1 MRLSPARRAPVIL
14 AFVLACA
21 PAAFADDSYQIVH
34 KYAHD
39 RGAFTQ
45 GLVWLDGHLYEST
58 GLKGQSSLRMVDL
71 DTGSILQFTS
81 LPADYFGE
89 GLTAWGGTLV
99 QLTWQNH
106 VALVYDRFS
115 FRVLRTV
122 PVPEDGWGL
131 TEDGKHLILSD
142 GTATLRFLDPET
154 LREVR
159 HVTVTWRGAPV
170 AKLNELEYIHGE
182 IYANIWYSDRIARIS
197 PESGKVLGW
206 IDLSG
211 LLPPSERASDGAV
224 LNGIA
229 YDAQHD
235 RLFVTGK
242 LWPAIFEIKVLSEKR
257 TK

>member
-1 MRLSPARRAPVIL
+1 MRLSPTCRALLFL
-14 AFVLACA
+14 AAIACA
-21 PAAFADDSYQIVH
+21 AAARADESYQIVH
-34 KYAHD
+34 KYPHD

-45 GLVWLDGHLYEST
+45 GLIWLDGHLYEST

-71 DTGSILQFTS
+71 ETGKILQYTP

-89 GLTAWGGTLV
+89 GMTEWGSTLV

-115 FRVLRTV
+115 FHVLRTV

-142 GTATLRFLDPET
+142 GTSTLRFLDPET
-154 LREVR
+154 LHELR
-159 HVTVTWRGAPV
+159 HVNVTWHGAPV
-170 AKLNELEYIHGE
+170 VKLNELEYIHGE

-197 PESGKVLGW
+197 PETGKVLGW

-211 LLPPSERASDGAV
+211 LLPANERTSEGAV

-229 YDAQHD
+229 YDAQS
-235 RLFVTGK
+235 T
-242 LWPAIFEIKVLSEKR
+242 
-257 TK
+257 